1 MKISMLYSSAAD
13 AAAVNPHG
21 IKVVLANGLSR
32 FFING
37 KPAFMNSPK
46 CIPKNP
52 SDFFKTLY

>member
-1 MKISMLYSSAAD
+1 MLYSSAAD
-13 AAAVNPHG
+13 AAAVNPYG

-37 KPAFMNSPK
+37 KPAFMNGPK
-46 CIPKNP
+46 CILKNP